1 MRALLFVLFVFL
13 YCPGLFAQRKK
24 FVTVKAGSEILEVLS
39 TSDIL
44 YYPVFAN
51 GTVFRKDGSKVEA
64 RLNYNL
70 LVDEMHFIAP
80 AGDTLALA
88 NEESIR
94 YIAVGKDTFVF
105 NNGGYLRVIANGGR
119 AKLALKE
126 TWVIADSR
134 QVGPYNTTN
143 TSAAITTYTS
153 YTRAGSL
160 YGLTINADLEL
171 KYSEQYYLGDQFNH
185 FIQASKKNSMT
196 LFPESERLEPYLKEN
211 KVDFKSEEDLTKL
224 TMYLSQVN

>member
-1 MRALLFVLFVFL
+1 MLISI
-13 YCPGLFAQRKK
+13 CPGLFAQKKK
-24 FVTVKAGSEILEVLS
+24 FVTVKAGSEILDVLS
-39 TSDIL
+39 TSDIM
-44 YYPVFAN
+44 YYPVFTIGN
-51 GTVFRKDGSKVEA
+51 VFRKDGSKVDA

-94 YIAVGKDTFVF
+94 YIAIGKDTFVF
-105 NNGGYLRVIANGGR
+105 SNGGYLRVIANGGR
-119 AKLALKE
+119 AKLALKQ

-143 TSAAITTYTS
+143 TSSAITTYTS

-171 KYSEQYYLGDQFNH
+171 KNTEQYYMGNEFNH
-185 FIQASKKNSMT
+185 FVQVNKKNTIT
-196 LFPESERLEPYLKEN
+196 LFPESERLEAYFKEN
-211 KVDFKSEEDLTKL
+211 KVDFKSEADLTKL